1 MHNYSA
7 DSIWEL
13 SNTGSRWQKCWN
25 SLTGRELQN
34 PDIIFPE
41 GKEMAPALQR

>member
-1 MHNYSA
+1 MLNYRA

-13 SNTGSRWQKCWN
+13 TNTGSWQREEWN
-25 SLTGRELQN
+25 ALAGRELQN
-34 PDIIFPE
+34 PEVISPE